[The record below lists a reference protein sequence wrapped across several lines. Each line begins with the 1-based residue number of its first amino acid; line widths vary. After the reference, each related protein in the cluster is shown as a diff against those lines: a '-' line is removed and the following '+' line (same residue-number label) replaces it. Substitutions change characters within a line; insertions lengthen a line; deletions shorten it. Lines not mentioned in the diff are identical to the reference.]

1 MRQGLQSI
9 LLDKTV
15 QTVSLS
21 FMSNAHHRKKQPVLV
36 RQQLLEV
43 AARLAGEKGMS
54 AVTLDAVSVASG
66 VSKGGLLHH
75 FPTKNALLDALFES
89 LLEKFDAEI
98 DQLMRAD
105 PLPQGRFSRAYLQAV
120 SGLKDRPDDSRSWTQ
135 VTIALLAE
143 PRLRLRWRQW
153 VAERAEEYIGTD
165 SALDTLIVRFAADGL
180 WLADTLESHDISG
193 ALRRELIARLIE
205 LTHK

>member
-1 MRQGLQSI
+1 
-9 LLDKTV
+9 
-15 QTVSLS
+15 
-21 FMSNAHHRKKQPVLV
+21 MSNAHHRKKQPVLV

-43 AARLAGEKGMS
+43 AARLAGEQGMS
-54 AVTLDAVSVASG
+54 AVTLDAVSAASG

-89 LLEKFDAEI
+89 LLEKFDADI
-98 DQLMRAD
+98 DELMRAD

-120 SGLKDRPDDSRSWTQ
+120 SGLKDRPDDSRGWTQ

-153 VAERAEEYIGTD
+153 VAARAEEYIGTD

-180 WLADTLESHDISG
+180 WFADTLESHDITD

>member
-1 MRQGLQSI
+1 LTKPSGRYLCKS
-9 LLDKTV
+9 
-15 QTVSLS
+15 
-21 FMSNAHHRKKQPVLV
+21 MSNAHHRKKQPVLV

-43 AARLAGEKGMS
+43 AARLAGEQGMS
-54 AVTLDAVSVASG
+54 AVTLDAVSAASG

-89 LLEKFDAEI
+89 LLEKFDADI
-98 DQLMRAD
+98 DELMRAD

-153 VAERAEEYIGTD
+153 VAARAEEYIGTD

-180 WLADTLESHDISG
+180 WFADTLESHDISG

>member
-1 MRQGLQSI
+1 LTKPSGRYLCQS
-9 LLDKTV
+9 
-15 QTVSLS
+15 
-21 FMSNAHHRKKQPVLV
+21 MSNAHHRKKQPVLV

-43 AARLAGEKGMS
+43 AARLAGEQGMS

>member
-1 MRQGLQSI
+1 LTKPSGRYLCKS
-9 LLDKTV
+9 
-15 QTVSLS
+15 
-21 FMSNAHHRKKQPVLV
+21 MSNAHHRKKQPVLV

-43 AARLAGEKGMS
+43 AARLAGEQGMS
-54 AVTLDAVSVASG
+54 AVTLDAVSAASG

-89 LLEKFDAEI
+89 LLERFDADI
-98 DQLMRAD
+98 DELMRAD

-153 VAERAEEYIGTD
+153 VAARAEEYIGTD

-180 WLADTLESHDISG
+180 WFADTLESHDITD